1 MKVINP
7 IWRLCKSVV
16 WAVIC
21 MTFLHDRRWWHP
33 GSQYQPI
40 SRLSAAI
47 KPPPPTDHIT
57 ITATSLSLAL
67 CISLTLLPVFTSN
80 PTTWT
85 LMMGWKL
92 QGNQILLVSAV
103 TGHISVFQSICPQ
116 SGLKLRSW
124 GIESTRT
131 EQSGTCSEA
140 DYFWLRRRD
149 NGKYEE
155 QNMYRLLRCR
165 G

>member
-1 MKVINP
+1 MRSERSYA
-7 IWRLCKSVV
+7 WLF
-16 WAVIC
+16 C
-21 MTFLHDRRWWHP
+21 MIGGGGTR
-33 GSQYQPI
+33 GANISQYLASQPQ
-40 SRLSAAI
+40 SNHRRPL
-47 KPPPPTDHIT
+47 TTLHT

-67 CISLTLLPVFTSN
+67 CTSLTPLPVFTSN
-80 PTTWT
+80 PATWT

-92 QGNQILLVSAV
+92 QGNKILLVSAV

>member
-1 MKVINP
+1 MHDFP
-7 IWRLCKSVV
+7 
-16 WAVIC
+16 C
-21 MTFLHDRRWWHP
+21 MLGGGGTR
-33 GSQYQPI
+33 GANISQYLASQPQ
-40 SRLSAAI
+40 SNHRRPL
-47 KPPPPTDHIT
+47 TTLHT

-67 CISLTLLPVFTSN
+67 CISLTQLPVFTSN
-80 PTTWT
+80 TTTWT
-85 LMMGWKL
+85 LLMGWKL